1 MQRIIKKFL
10 ALIMIMSFSLA
21 LFGCTK
27 GASEVS
33 EVSEA
38 GDNSSSDLIVVGF
51 SQVGAESVWRTTNSE
66 SMKATFTEEN
76 GYKLIFEDGQQKQ
89 SNQIMAIRKFIQQEV
104 DYIVLAP
111 VTETGWD
118 TVLMEAKDAGIPVII
133 VDRMVDVEDDS
144 LYKCWVGSNTY
155 LEGQKMCTWI
165 KDYCESKDINIKNVN
180 VVNIQGTI
188 GATAEIGRTR
198 GLQEASAEYGWNL
211 LRNVPGDFTK
221 AKGREVMKSLL
232 SQYKAINIVYCEND
246 EMAIG
251 AIEELEASGKKVGP
265 NIRAG
270 QIMVVSFDG
279 VSEEAK
285 KLVREGKISC
295 IAECN
300 PHHGPRVKA
309 IIEKLEKGKEPTKL
323 SYVGEEIYVNDD
335 SLKEIVVNDV
345 VYPLTKLEDN
355 N

>member
-1 MQRIIKKFL
+1 MQNLKKQIL
-10 ALIMIMSFSLA
+10 SSILIMLMSVV
-21 LFGCTK
+21 LFGCSKST
-27 GASEVS
+27 A
-33 EVSEA
+33 
-38 GDNSSSDLIVVGF
+38 VVAEESQSGSQNTGNLTVIGF
-51 SQVGAESVWRTTNSE
+51 SQVGAESEWRTTNSK
-66 SMKATFTEEN
+66 SMKETFTEEN

-89 SNQIMAIRKFIQQEV
+89 SNQIMAIRKFIQQDV

-118 TVLMEAKDAGIPVII
+118 TVLMEAKEAGIPVII

-144 LYKCWVGSNTY
+144 LYQCWVGSNTY
-155 LEGQKMCTWI
+155 LESQKLCTWI
-165 KDYCESKDINIKNVN
+165 NDFCKEKNIDVRNLN

-198 GLQEASAEYGWNL
+198 GVQEAAAEYGWNL
-211 LRNVPGDFTK
+211 LRKVPGDFTK

-285 KLVREGKISC
+285 RLVREGKISC

-300 PHHGPRVKA
+300 PLHGPRVRA
-309 IIEKLEKGKEPTKL
+309 IIEKLKNGETPTKL
-323 SYVGEEIYVNDD
+323 SYVSEELYAYDDIIESVTVNGV
-335 SLKEIVVNDV
+335 E
-345 VYPLTKLEDN
+345 YPVTVLNEQ
-355 N
+355 